1 MTEQEQIQEEIRLL
15 NLRVDELKA
24 QNGHYKVDAKGYT
37 VWAFRRSLY
46 HLSKNDLRNS
56 FCTYQ

>member
-24 QNGHYKVDAKGYT
+24 QNGHYQEGGFKID
-37 VWAFRRSLY
+37 
-46 HLSKNDLRNS
+46 
-56 FCTYQ
+56 